1 MIITSWRILFSG
13 SWADFHSKPLL
24 PPCSMTN
31 GKRELNRSQTG
42 IQQNQTGIKHYY
54 ERKGHQFH
62 NMYIPISDSLW
73 DARLMFCLWGNL
85 PTSSSLY
92 EILYSPSN
100 TSTDTLNIVSP
111 TSFSLG
117 NAGLRLII
125 IKLICLFIS

>member
-1 MIITSWRILFSG
+1 MITSAAWRILFSG

-42 IQQNQTGIKHYY
+42 IQQNQTGIRHYY
-54 ERKGHQFH
+54 ERKGHQFPR
-62 NMYIPISDSLW
+62 YIPISDSLW
-73 DARLMFCLWGNL
+73 DARLMLCLWGNL

-92 EILYSPSN
+92 KILYSPSN
-100 TSTDTLNIVSP
+100 TSTDTLNIFPP

-117 NAGLRLII
+117 NAGLRVII
-125 IKLICLFIS
+125 FKLICLFIS